1 VPRQHHVDA
10 TDARLLLALVGQPR
24 ASAVALSAQAGLS
37 RNTVQARL
45 AGLEAGGVL
54 DSFERQVP
62 PAALGYPLTAYITTQ
77 VTQRRLDEVADALA
91 AIPEVLQVDG
101 ISGPADLM
109 VHVAAADADDLYRIA
124 GQILAIDGV
133 ERTST
138 TLVMRELV
146 AYRITPLLRR
156 RSGLPEEEL
165 PGWVLS
171 GRAPP
176 SGPRPAAL
184 SGRRRG
190 PAAARAAARSCG
202 RRSQRRTGRTRS
214 RPS

>member
-1 VPRQHHVDA
+1 
-10 TDARLLLALVGQPR
+10 
-24 ASAVALSAQAGLS
+24 
-37 RNTVQARL
+37 VQARL

-62 PAALGYPLTAYITTQ
+62 PATLGYPLTAYITTQ

-101 ISGPADLM
+101 ISGPADLL
-109 VHVAAADADDLYRIA
+109 VHVVAADADDLYRIA

-156 RSGLPEEEL
+156 RAGLI
-165 PGWVLS
+165 
-171 GRAPP
+171 
-176 SGPRPAAL
+176 
-184 SGRRRG
+184 
-190 PAAARAAARSCG
+190 
-202 RRSQRRTGRTRS
+202 
-214 RPS
+214 